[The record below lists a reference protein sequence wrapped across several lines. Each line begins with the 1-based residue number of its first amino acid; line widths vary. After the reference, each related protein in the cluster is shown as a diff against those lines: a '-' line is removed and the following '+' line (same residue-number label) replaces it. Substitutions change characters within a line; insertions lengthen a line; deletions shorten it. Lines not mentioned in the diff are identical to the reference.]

1 VQELS
6 THGRSAGS
14 YDGRSAARIERSGL
28 ADPTDKSLT
37 ILLQAWREGDGSAYA
52 SLFEGAYA
60 ELKQIASQRIG
71 VGQASDT
78 LSPTA
83 LVNEAVVRVMG
94 SQLRWEDRNH
104 FFASMS
110 LYMRTILI
118 DHARARLSD
127 KRGGKA
133 LHLTLDHIELGE
145 ESQILDLLALDSA
158 LRKLESLDPRSSS
171 VLHLTYF
178 AGMGRQQI
186 AELLSVSVQVVDRE
200 LRFSKT
206 WLNTHIDAKL

>member
-1 VQELS
+1 M
-6 THGRSAGS
+6 
-14 YDGRSAARIERSGL
+14 RIDRFSL

-37 ILLQAWREGDGSAYA
+37 VLLQAWREGDGSAYA

-71 VGQASDT
+71 VGQSNAT

-133 LHLTLDHIELGE
+133 LHVTLDQIEHGE
-145 ESQILDLLALDSA
+145 ESQILDLLALDGA
-158 LRKLESLDPRSSS
+158 LRKLETLDPRSSS

-186 AELLSVSVQVVDRE
+186 AEVLDVSVQVVDRE

>member
-1 VQELS
+1 MS
-6 THGRSAGS
+6 
-14 YDGRSAARIERSGL
+14 
-28 ADPTDKSLT
+28 DPIDKSLT
-37 ILLQAWREGDGSAYA
+37 VLLQAWREGDGSAYA

-71 VGQASDT
+71 VGQSNAT

-133 LHLTLDHIELGE
+133 LHVTLDQIELGE

-158 LRKLESLDPRSSS
+158 LRKLETLDPRSSS

-186 AELLSVSVQVVDRE
+186 AEVLNVSVQVVDRE

>member
-1 VQELS
+1 M
-6 THGRSAGS
+6 RSQRGNDALEKCTLPAAFVER
-14 YDGRSAARIERSGL
+14 RSL
-28 ADPTDKSLT
+28 ADPTEKSLT
-37 ILLQAWREGDGSAYA
+37 VLLQAWREGDGSAYA

-60 ELKQIASQRIG
+60 ELKQIAAQRIG
-71 VGQASDT
+71 VSQSSAT

-94 SQLRWEDRNH
+94 NQLRWQDRDH

-110 LYMRTILI
+110 LYMRAVLI

-133 LHLTLDHIELGE
+133 LHVTLDQVEHGE

-158 LRKLESLDPRSSS
+158 LHELEALDPRSSS
-171 VLHLTYF
+171 VLHLTFF

-186 AELLSVSVQVVDRE
+186 AAVLDVSVQVVDRE
-200 LRFSKT
+200 LRFAKT
-206 WLNTHIDAKL
+206 WLNTHIEGRL